1 MEAFKKSTAF
11 LWRQRIGYGSADF
24 ACNLIWQMISLYL
37 LFFYTDIMQLSA
49 AAISLMFVVTRV
61 IDGVTDLLVGYAI
74 DHTHTRWGQSRPYF
88 LFGAI
93 PFALFAVLAF
103 TVPDLSEQG
112 KLIYAFVTYVGL
124 SFMYT
129 VVNIPLASV
138 LPNLTNDAH
147 ERTNLSTSRK
157 FFGFLGASI
166 VSACSLGMVAYFGGG
181 NEAAGY
187 HDVMLIFG
195 IVGCLIFFFTFAAI
209 REEVPVAEAKKVTLK
224 ETLHSLAQNRPW
236 KIFAV
241 NILFMWTGFFLQASA
256 LIYYFKYYVGSTAM
270 AGVVASIMSIVPMLV
285 NFLVPYLSKKLGKC
299 RLFLASA
306 GVQLLGLAVLWAGG
320 VSETIIIVGAV
331 IMAAGYGAKE
341 SIYFSLQ
348 ADPVDYGEWKTGIN
362 TAGTLSS
369 VNGFLGK
376 CAQAAA
382 GGLAG
387 LLFAISGYDGGAAVQ
402 GGEALLAIQSM
413 YVYIPALLL
422 IASMLTMRLYKLD
435 EEYPRIKAELDER
448 RAKAAAAAETRLQV
462 AVEKG

>member
-1 MEAFKKSTAF
+1 MEAIKTSAAG

-49 AAISLMFVVTRV
+49 AAISLMFVVTRI

-74 DHTHTRWGQSRPYF
+74 DRTHTRWGQSRPYF

-103 TVPDLSEQG
+103 TVPELSG
-112 KLIYAFVTYVGL
+112 DDRLIYAFVTYVGL

-138 LPNLTNDAH
+138 LPSLTSDAH

-166 VSACSLGMVAYFGGG
+166 VSACSLGLVEYFGQG

-187 HDVMLIFG
+187 HDVMLLFG
-195 IVGCLIFFFTFAAI
+195 IIGCLIFFFTFASI
-209 REEVPVAEAKKVTLK
+209 RENATVAVPRRSTLK

-285 NFLVPYLSKKLGKC
+285 NFLVPYLSKKMGKC

-306 GVQLLGLAVLWAGG
+306 AVQLAGLAVLWAGG
-320 VSETIIIVGAV
+320 TKEAIIIVGAV

-341 SIYFSLQ
+341 SIYFSIQ

-376 CAQAAA
+376 CSQAAA

-402 GGEALLAIQSM
+402 SSDAIMAIEAM
-413 YVYIPALLL
+413 YVYLPALLL
-422 IASMLTMRLYKLD
+422 VASMLTMRLYRLD

-448 RAKAAAAAETRLQV
+448 RARSTAVGGELQMAAQ
-462 AVEKG
+462 KG

>member
-138 LPNLTNDAH
+138 LPSLTNDAH

-285 NFLVPYLSKKLGKC
+285 NFLVPYLSKNW
-299 RLFLASA
+299 ASA
-306 GVQLLGLAVLWAGG
+306 ACSWLLPGCSCWGWLFSGQGACLRLSSSLAQSSWRQVTGPRRAFTSPCRQTRW
-320 VSETIIIVGAV
+320 
-331 IMAAGYGAKE
+331 IMASGKRA
-341 SIYFSLQ
+341 SIRQ
-348 ADPVDYGEWKTGIN
+348 ALCH
-362 TAGTLSS
+362 LSMAS
-369 VNGFLGK
+369 W
-376 CAQAAA
+376 ASAPRRQ
-382 GGLAG
+382 LAG
-387 LLFAISGYDGGAAVQ
+387 WQDCSLPSAAMMAGQ
-402 GGEALLAIQSM
+402 QC
-413 YVYIPALLL
+413 
-422 IASMLTMRLYKLD
+422 
-435 EEYPRIKAELDER
+435 
-448 RAKAAAAAETRLQV
+448 RAGRPCWQFSPCMSTFLPCCS
-462 AVEKG
+462 